1 MRMKE
6 NAMKNGQL
14 KPVYNVQNG
23 VDAEYI
29 TWLTVAP
36 ELTDII
42 TFIPFLKRIE
52 KNSNFKYLKIV
63 DDARYE
69 SEENYSF
76 IEENNQIS
84 FIKPS
89 NYEISKTRKYKNDI
103 SRIDNMDYDSE
114 SDLFICQNGKK
125 LIANGVKIRK
135 SKTGYESVKTIYIC
149 EDCSNCNYK
158 SQFIKGNN
166 SKNSL
171 EKRTKK
177 FETSKKFNRQ
187 RKEDLERIITDE
199 GILLRMNR
207 SIQAE

>member
-1 MRMKE
+1 MLRHQTIQHLQGLE
-6 NAMKNGQL
+6 
-14 KPVYNVQNG
+14 
-23 VDAEYI
+23 
-29 TWLTVAP
+29 VAP
-36 ELTDII
+36 ELTDI
-42 TFIPFLKRIE
+42 TTLIPFLKSMKE
-52 KNSNFKYLKIV
+52 NLNFKYLKIV
-63 DDARYE
+63 ADAGYE

-103 SRIDNMDYDSE
+103 NRIDNMDYDSE

-125 LIANGVKIRK
+125 LIANWIKIRK

-158 SQFIKGNN
+158 SQCIKGNN
-166 SKNSL
+166 FKISL

>member
-14 KPVYNVQNG
+14 KPVYNVRNG

-36 ELTDII
+36 ELTDI
-42 TFIPFLKRIE
+42 TTLIPFLKRIE

-103 SRIDNMDYDSE
+103 SRIDNIDYDSE

-158 SQFIKGNN
+158 ES
-166 SKNSL
+166 
-171 EKRTKK
+171 
-177 FETSKKFNRQ
+177 
-187 RKEDLERIITDE
+187 
-199 GILLRMNR
+199 MH
-207 SIQAE
+207 

>member
-1 MRMKE
+1 MLRHQTIQHLQGLE
-6 NAMKNGQL
+6 
-14 KPVYNVQNG
+14 
-23 VDAEYI
+23 
-29 TWLTVAP
+29 VAP
-36 ELTDII
+36 ELTDI
-42 TFIPFLKRIE
+42 TTLIPFLKSMKE
-52 KNSNFKYLKIV
+52 NLNFKYLKIV
-63 DDARYE
+63 ADAGYE

-103 SRIDNMDYDSE
+103 NRIDNMDYDSE

-125 LIANGVKIRK
+125 LIANWIKIRK

-158 SQFIKGNN
+158 SQCIKGNN
-166 SKNSL
+166 SKIPL